1 MKSLTKNLMF
11 LLLLIWTTG
20 CGNQTA
26 EEVPT
31 VELKV
36 EKQQISLEKGTRQSI
51 QILSG
56 NGEYRITVDEKGKD
70 IASAAL
76 TATQKAIEVEGLNK
90 GQTTITVADRKE
102 RAVQIEVNV
111 YNPAEVNLDKHTISV
126 EAGKKETVNILSGN
140 QDYDIKLEGDGVA
153 KASLTPDQK
162 NIEIAGLA
170 PGKTTMTITD
180 KKSGTKAVL
189 EITVFEW
196 KALKLDK
203 NAVTLQKGNA
213 ETVKIVSGNGEYT
226 VSMVQGGEKKAKAEL
241 SDDKQGIIIT
251 GLEAGEAQAKITDTK
266 SQAEAIVTI
275 TVKEEKKAEEP
286 EIQQL
291 KLGTNEITLE
301 FNESK
306 TIEIQSGNG
315 SYTITALN
323 GGDKIVQTALAD
335 GNKALT
341 LKGIAQGK
349 AQVIVRDERSNTTA
363 EIKVKVYPLPIPHEK
378 EVTGH
383 LIDDVDKRTK
393 HTTEELYQFAQ
404 KAVRLYDEKVT
415 EINKLSPLPENKY
428 KTQNAAWKEG
438 KDLTEKNRTLLL
450 TYNAQTEFNS
460 LWKIAEDIYLYGYAY
475 ACIELMGRRAE
486 KYNSQYG
493 DQEVEQLISKT
504 FDGLYTSQEGS
515 DFYRGLNR
523 DIVKGGYNKI
533 VDRLNAVIRE
543 QIDKL

>member
-51 QILSG
+51 RILSG

-162 NIEIAGLA
+162 NIEIEGLA

-203 NAVTLQKGNA
+203 NAVTLHKGNA

-241 SDDKQGIIIT
+241 SDDKQEIIIT

-275 TVKEEKKAEEP
+275 TVKEAKKAEET
-286 EIQQL
+286 EVQQL

-315 SYTITALN
+315 SYTITTLN
-323 GGDKIVQTALAD
+323 GGDKVVQAALAD

-349 AQVIVRDERSNTTA
+349 TQVIVRDERSNTTA
-363 EIKVKVYPLPIPHEK
+363 EIKVKVYPLPIPHEN
-378 EVTGH
+378 EVTGY
-383 LIDDVDKRTK
+383 LTDKTK
-393 HTTEELYQFAQ
+393 YKYTAEQVYKYALE
-404 KAVRLYDEKVT
+404 AVRLYDEKVT

-428 KTQNAAWKEG
+428 KTQNATWKEG
-438 KDLTEKNRTLLL
+438 KDLTEKNKVLLL
-450 TYNAQTEFNS
+450 TYNAQTEFDK
-460 LWKIAEDIYLYGYAY
+460 LWRKAVDIHLYGYTY

-493 DQEVEQLISKT
+493 DSKVEELALKT
-504 FDGLYTSQEGS
+504 FDGLYASQEGL
-515 DFYRGLNR
+515 DYYTGLNR
-523 DIVKGGYNKI
+523 DIINNGYNKI